1 VPPFESLLRST
12 FLICVDEIEYFSGRI
27 CYGTATPSP
36 LMHDYLRGFSPEFPD
51 AVHYTI
57 KIIRVDKQT

>member
-1 VPPFESLLRST
+1 M
-12 FLICVDEIEYFSGRI
+12 CVDEIKNISERI

-36 LMHDYLRGFSPEFPD
+36 LMHDCSRGFSPEIPD

-57 KIIRVDKQT
+57 KIIRLDKQT